1 MSIVMPITCTYVFR
15 IDSETED
22 GEASPDETRTRIQLY
37 LGFEHE
43 VISASRIRLNTTHT
57 DNTTVVHHVV
67 KIKTCAPT
75 VVASRLMGN
84 AWDREDHILFTA
96 RPTSP

>member
-1 MSIVMPITCTYVFR
+1 MSTPMPITCTYIFR

-22 GEASPDETRTRIQLY
+22 GEANPDETRTRIQSY
-37 LGFEHE
+37 IGSEHE
-43 VISASRIRLNTTHT
+43 VISASRIRLNATHT
-57 DNTTVVHHVV
+57 GNSTVLHHVV
-67 KIKTCAPT
+67 KIKTSAPT
-75 VVASRLMGN
+75 DVATKLMGD